1 MIRNWGSK
9 INYGFILINTIPK
22 QEYKVY
28 NSLSYDSDIIE
39 IHPLFGEFD
48 LIAKFKNK
56 SNSKKAQNLSKKIR
70 KIDGVLD
77 TKLI

>member
-1 MIRNWGSK
+1 VKRTRGSK

-22 QEYKVY
+22 QEHKVY

-39 IHPLFGEFD
+39 VQPLFGEFD
-48 LIAKFKNK
+48 LIAKYKLK
-56 SNSKKAQNLSKKIR
+56 SLSKKGKKISKKIR
-70 KIDGVLD
+70 DIDGVLD